1 MAKRL
6 LVSPAGRAVGA
17 LLSAV
22 ILLNAIGLALPLTA
36 IGLLIVRDVG
46 FEGHPEV
53 HSRRLWLCRS
63 LQRRGGRSALDE
75 ANPPG
80 V

>member
-1 MAKRL
+1 MARRPL
-6 LVSPAGRAVGA
+6 ASPAARAVGPVLA
-17 LLSAV
+17 SV

-53 HSRRLWLCRS
+53 RSRRS
-63 LQRRGGRSALDE
+63 L
-75 ANPPG
+75 PW
-80 V
+80 